1 MMKSDIDKKDSAK
14 RAKQS
19 FRGELRKLL
28 YGFGDTRD
36 PDDRTLLLLKQYVEE
51 FVADLIVRSYNRGL
65 KGGYNRLRL
74 ADIMQ
79 EIKDDEKMFMRAP
92 RLLIALDVTRE
103 IKKKIRPSAVDKE
116 LVQLAG
122 EEEAKAAKKKKA

>member
-1 MMKSDIDKKDSAK
+1 MKADDKKENAK

-28 YGFGDTRD
+28 YGFGDRKD

-51 FVADLIVRSYNRGL
+51 FVADLIMRAYNRGL

-74 ADIMQ
+74 ADIM
-79 EIKDDEKMFMRAP
+79 EEVKDDEKMFMRAP
-92 RLLIALDVTRE
+92 RLLIALDVTRD
-103 IKKKIRPSAVDKE
+103 IKKRIKSATVDKE
-116 LVQLAG
+116 LLQLAG
-122 EEEAKAAKKKKA
+122 EDANKIIKKKKPKD